1 MAAMTDTERDAFLAV
16 PRLGM
21 LSTLVADGAP
31 VTVPVWF
38 EWDGTAARVFS
49 GAATGKVKRIERD
62 PRASL
67 LVANSIGE
75 PEAWVAFD
83 GEITI
88 VPEGAIELA
97 ERLAHR
103 YWDMTD
109 EKHHAELASWP
120 AAAAHLRVL
129 ELTPRRIRSSRG

>member
-1 MAAMTDTERDAFLAV
+1 MTTAERDAFLAV

-21 LSTLVADGAP
+21 FSTLAADGAP

-38 EWDGTAARVFS
+38 EWDGTAVRLFS
-49 GAATGKVKRIERD
+49 GAATGKVRRIERD

-75 PEAWVAFD
+75 PEAWVAFNGD
-83 GEITI
+83 VT
-88 VPEGAIELA
+88 VVAEGAIELA
-97 ERLAHR
+97 ERLAER
-103 YWDMTD
+103 YWDLTV
-109 EKHHAELASWP
+109 EQHRTELASWR

-129 ELTPRRIRSSRG
+129 QLTPRRIRSSKG

>member
-1 MAAMTDTERDAFLAV
+1 MTDAERDAFLAT

-21 LSTLVADGAP
+21 FSTLSADGAP
-31 VTVPVWF
+31 ITVPVWF
-38 EWDGTAARVFS
+38 EWDGAAVRLFS
-49 GAATGKVKRIERD
+49 GAATGKVRRAERD

-67 LVANSIGE
+67 LAANSIGE

-83 GEITI
+83 GDVAII
-88 VPEGAIELA
+88 DGGAIELA

-103 YWDMTD
+103 YWDMRD
-109 EKHHAELASWP
+109 ERHRAELESWR

-129 ELTPRRIRSSRG
+129 QLAPRRIRTSKG